1 MLCFE
6 TDRLTIR
13 QVREADRLSL
23 QRVLGDAE
31 VMRYSTVGV
40 HNDGQIA
47 TFIAQCRQQY
57 RAQGFGTWAI
67 ERDNGQLVGLCGIN
81 CHEVD
86 HTSLMHINYRLAV
99 AEQGKGYAG
108 EAVGGLLQYARE
120 TLGLAE
126 LHALI
131 DINNQASLK
140 VVKKAGFA
148 YLQDADFRGFPVS
161 IYRLALSS

>member
-1 MLCFE
+1 MLCFD
-6 TDRLTIR
+6 TDRLKIR
-13 QVREADRLSL
+13 QVCESDQQSL
-23 QRVLGDAE
+23 KRVLGDAE

-47 TFIAQCRQQY
+47 NFIAQCRQQY
-57 RAQGFGTWAI
+57 RQQGFGPWAI

-81 CHEVD
+81 CHEVED
-86 HTSLMHINYRLAV
+86 TPLLHINYRLAV

-126 LHALI
+126 LYALI

-140 VVKKAGFA
+140 VVNKAGFA
-148 YLQDADFRGFPVS
+148 YLRDADFRGFPVS